1 MSDLFTCHRFSFLV
15 LGCVATIEPCDLQ
28 SSTKNRKSENIS
40 EMLDFIYFG
49 LERSFVGST
58 KIYKYNFLIC
68 GSVCFRSSYNNSL
81 VYAYVKIASY
91 LLNPISV

>member
-1 MSDLFTCHRFSFLV
+1 
-15 LGCVATIEPCDLQ
+15 
-28 SSTKNRKSENIS
+28 
-40 EMLDFIYFG
+40 MLDFIYFG

-68 GSVCFRSSYNNSL
+68 GSVCFHSSYNNSL